1 MGPEIAVPLTMPPAS
16 AIDEPERAAERREA
30 EWSWL
35 PIAAG
40 PGLFVAIL
48 AAPLPGLGPE
58 AHRLLAI
65 FAWTAAYW
73 VTETLPL
80 PVTALLSS
88 TLCILLGVAP
98 ARTVLA
104 AYGDPIV
111 FLFIASF
118 VLAEATK
125 KTGLDRRFAFAVL
138 RTSWA
143 SRTPG
148 RLLLS
153 VGVVTCVLSLWLS
166 NTATTALML
175 PVAVGLL
182 RATGHVGTPGSSSFA
197 PGLLLML
204 TWSASV
210 AVGLPIGSP
219 PNLIALAM
227 IRDFTPHRLT
237 FFDWAAVAM
246 PLTIAMLLLCWLI
259 LRASYRA
266 PAETLDVADYAA
278 AERTRLGRWTPS
290 ERVVLGVFL
299 LACALWMLPGG
310 VAMVAGPDAPVTM
323 LLEQRLGES
332 AVGLLAAILLFVLPG
347 QRRPWRPVLAWHDVA
362 GIDWGTVLLFGGS
375 LALGRLMFETKL
387 ADALGGAML
396 ALAGSD
402 LWMITALA
410 IVLGVTLSEIS
421 SNTAA
426 ASTLVPLV
434 IAVAGTAGVS
444 PVPPAMGAALG
455 ASFGFML
462 PVSTPPN
469 AIVYGSRLV
478 PLRAMIRS
486 GICLDVAGAVLIW
499 IGLRVLCPLLGLA

>member
-1 MGPEIAVPLTMPPAS
+1 VTESAEKADTAGERSRSWFAV
-16 AIDEPERAAERREA
+16 
-30 EWSWL
+30 
-35 PIAAG
+35 AAG
-40 PGLFVAIL
+40 PLLFAAIL
-48 AAPLPGLGPE
+48 AAPLPGLSP
-58 AHRLLAI
+58 AAQRLLAI

-118 VLAEATK
+118 VLAEATRT
-125 KTGLDRRFAFAVL
+125 TGLDRRFAFAVL
-138 RTSWA
+138 QTRWA
-143 SRTPG
+143 SRSPG

-153 VGVVTCVLSLWLS
+153 VGVITCVLSLWLS

-175 PVAVGLL
+175 PVVLGVL
-182 RATGHVGTPGSSSFA
+182 RATGHVGTAGTSAFA

-227 IRDFTPHRLT
+227 IRDFTTHRLT

-259 LRASYRA
+259 LRASYRPPDTA
-266 PAETLDVADYAA
+266 LGAA
-278 AERTRLGRWTPS
+278 AYATAEGARLGRWTVG
-290 ERVVLGVFL
+290 ERVVLCVFL
-299 LACALWMLPGG
+299 LACTLWMLPGA
-310 VAMVAGPDAPVTM
+310 VVMIAGPEAPAAT

-332 AVGLLAAILLFVLPG
+332 VVGLLAAILLFVVPG
-347 QRRPWRPVLAWHDVA
+347 QRRPWRPVLAWRDVA
-362 GIDWGTVLLFGGS
+362 RIDWGTLLLFGGS
-375 LALGRLMFETKL
+375 LALGRLMFETRL

-396 ALAGSD
+396 ALAGGD
-402 LWMITALA
+402 LWAITALA
-410 IVLGVTLSEIS
+410 IVLGVVLSEVS

-434 IAVAGTAGVS
+434 IVVAGTAGVS

-486 GICLDVAGAVLIW
+486 GIYLDVAGAVLIW
-499 IGLRVLCPLLGLA
+499 VGLRVLCPLLGLA

>member
-1 MGPEIAVPLTMPPAS
+1 MTAPAR
-16 AIDEPERAAERREA
+16 ADEPEADARTEPSRTSRDV
-30 EWSWL
+30 WSSPL
-35 PIAAG
+35 AIGAG
-40 PGLFVAIL
+40 PVLFMAIL
-48 AAPLPGLGPE
+48 TAPLPGLGPE

-65 FAWTAAYW
+65 FAWAAVWW

-88 TLCILLGVAP
+88 TLCVLFGVAS
-98 ARTVLA
+98 ARAVLA
-104 AYGDPIV
+104 AYGDPII

-125 KTGLDRRFAFAVL
+125 KTGLDRRLAFTVL
-138 RTSWA
+138 QTSWA

-153 VGVVTCVLSLWLS
+153 VGVITCALSLWLS

-175 PVAVGLL
+175 PVVMGLL
-182 RATGHVGTPGSSSFA
+182 RATGHIEASGFA

-227 IRDFTPHRLT
+227 IRDFTEHRLT

-246 PLTIAMLLLCWLI
+246 PLTLAMLLLCWLI

-266 PAETLDVADYAA
+266 AGERLDTTAYVSAEHG
-278 AERTRLGRWTPS
+278 RLGRWTS
-290 ERVVLGVFL
+290 GERVVLGVFVS
-299 LACALWMLPGG
+299 ACVLWMLPGG
-310 VAMVAGPDAPVTM
+310 VAMLAGPEARATE
-323 LLEQRLGES
+323 LLEARLGES
-332 AVGLLAAILLFVLPG
+332 VVGLLAAIALFALPTR
-347 QRRPWRPVLAWHDVA
+347 RRPWQPVLAWRDVA
-362 GIDWGTVLLFGGS
+362 GIDWGTILLFGGS

-387 ADALGGAML
+387 ADTLGSAVL
-396 ALAGSD
+396 KLAGGD
-402 LWMITALA
+402 LWAITALA
-410 IVLGVTLSEIS
+410 IVLGITLSEVS

-444 PVPPAMGAALG
+444 PIPPAMGAALG

-478 PLRAMIRS
+478 PLSAMIHS
-486 GICLDVAGAVLIW
+486 GIYLDVAGALLIW
-499 IGLRVLCPLLGLA
+499 VGLRILCPLLGLA